1 MKKTERFIHFD
12 DIGGRM
18 ARELR
23 EQNER
28 NRAELAGVP
37 TEEQKTLSRHLEEMI
52 ENARGKSHLQLPDR

>member
-1 MKKTERFIHFD
+1 
-12 DIGGRM
+12 M